1 MKKDYIS
8 PELEIEKFTVE
19 YVITTSG
26 DGQGGGQGGGDEEI
40 GLAAF

>member
-8 PELEIEKFTVE
+8 PELEIEKFTAS

-26 DGQGGGQGGGDEEI
+26 ELGPGQGGGDEEI
-40 GLAAF
+40 GLEF

>member
-19 YVITTSG
+19 YVLTLSS
-26 DGQGGGQGGGDEEI
+26 GQGGGDEEI
-40 GLAAF
+40 ELEF